1 MSQEFQIEHYL
12 RSGHSLTPIEA
23 LNMFGCF
30 RLSGRIL
37 NLRQQGLDIKTE
49 IVKQN
54 GKRFAKY
61 FIAQEKPIEYKQI
74 PVGKQ
79 AQLSFA

>member
-12 RSGHSLTPIEA
+12 RQGNSLTPIDA

-37 NLRQQGLDIKTE
+37 ELRQKGLDIVTDMIE
-49 IVKQN
+49 SN
-54 GKRFAKY
+54 GKRFASYRLKV
-61 FIAQEKPIEYKQI
+61 EEVKTVEVK
-74 PVGKQ
+74 VGKQ
-79 AQLSFA
+79 DQMEYAL